1 MGFEAPFLN
10 RVEANIML
18 HKISETIKKL
28 LQEET
33 VLTVATILA
42 LVSVCV
48 IPPDAGYL
56 AYVDVRVLAL
66 LFCLMLAMA
75 GFQELGIFKT
85 LAQALL
91 SRAKNYR
98 QLCLI
103 LVFLCFFSAMVITN
117 DVALITFVP
126 FTITIL
132 TMAGAR
138 DQILMVVVLQTI
150 AANLG
155 SMMTPIGNPQNLY
168 LYASSGM
175 SMGAFLKL
183 MLPATL
189 VSGILLLVCCILQ
202 KQVKIRLDSIGNGGR
217 EKQGKN
223 RESETGDPKKQ
234 LVFYSLVFG
243 ISLLTVFHVVHF
255 LVPLV
260 FTIAG
265 AWFIHRQILKKV
277 DYTLLLTFVSFFVF
291 IGNMGRIPAIST
303 WLSGILSGR
312 ELLVAFLSSQVISNV
327 PAAVLLAGFTT
338 QWEALLLGV
347 NIGGLGTLI
356 ASMASLISYKLYV
369 KEVPEKKGEY
379 FKVFTVMNVGFAVI
393 LLGMTRLF

>member
-1 MGFEAPFLN
+1 
-10 RVEANIML
+10 ML
-18 HKISETIKKL
+18 QKIRETIKRL
-28 LQEET
+28 LKEET
-33 VLTVATILA
+33 VLTVAAVLA
-42 LVSVCV
+42 VVSMFV

-56 AYVDVRVLAL
+56 AYVDVQVLVL

-75 GFQELGIFKT
+75 GFQEQGIFRA

-91 SRAKNYR
+91 VRARNYR

-132 TMAGAR
+132 DMAGAR
-138 DQILMVVVLQTI
+138 NRILIIVVLQTI

-175 SMGAFLKL
+175 SIGAFLKL
-183 MLPATL
+183 MFPATL
-189 VSGILLLVCCILQ
+189 MSAILLLVCCVMH
-202 KQVKIRLDSIGNGGR
+202 KPVEIRLDSL
-217 EKQGKN
+217 
-223 RESETGDPKKQ
+223 GDGHGEDEAVMAGDRRLRMAFYT
-234 LVFYSLVFG
+234 LVFIV
-243 ISLLTVFHVVHF
+243 SLLTVFHVMPYG
-255 LVPLV
+255 VPLAV
-260 FTIAG
+260 TIGG
-265 AWFIHRQILKKV
+265 ALFVHPQILKKV
-277 DYTLLLTFVSFFVF
+277 DYTLLLTFISFFLF
-291 IGNMGRIPAIST
+291 IGNMGRIPAVSG
-303 WLSGILSGR
+303 WLAQILNGK
-312 ELLVAFLSSQVISNV
+312 ELLVSFFCSQVISNV
-327 PAAVLLAGFTT
+327 PAAVLLSGFTT
-338 QWEALLLGV
+338 QWEKLLLGV

-379 FKVFTVMNVGFAVI
+379 FRIFTMMNVGFAVI
-393 LLGMTRLF
+393 LLAMVLVM